1 MQNNTLML
9 NNIILEEIIKAKL
22 ILPTNESLITETIF
36 TTGTYDLATISK
48 NIGWTESMGTP
59 WSNQQAVKILRNL
72 GAVPFACSAGG
83 NNRYL
88 SAGDQKAIETKM
100 FGGETDIGYQVL
112 LYTKE
117 IGTLLRFYKDFTMHS
132 TGNAE
137 TTNTQWGWSIKNG
150 KIHLQYETKAYAN
163 QLMHDEGYLQKRG
176 GEVVFADTAK
186 PALMTNKEKQ
196 AAELAATLKYAAKY
210 KYIYGSSVK
219 APHGYW
225 TRALDRL
232 QTVFD
237 WTGIFY
243 PPIDIINCLIYIN
256 RDRYLEAFF
265 SVIAL
270 IPVVGDVFNLIAKY
284 TIKGVGGILKFTGRV
299 AVRGYTSIFR
309 AIFKRLP
316 RWAPETLEAAIRQKH
331 ATITAGLQK
340 LASHGVI
347 TPKQMREYMALVD
360 AQLEAMG
367 KAITK
372 LEQEAAEKVAREK
385 LASNPYVSKLLFGK
399 HTPLVNAA
407 EPFLQRFLGKKGG
420 KFAKV
425 LTYHLVKLFTHSN
438 TSIIALYKKLLY
450 KIMIEMSTNPKI
462 LAMLAA
468 SFEDKTIIK
477 AIMESKL
484 GHSELKAMAAQFP
497 YLFKMVKGRIT
508 GIEVRYLGTILE
520 KLYAG
525 AAGSTKLY
533 KEIAVSVFEKL
544 SRGSTNFFW
553 DLYRTN
559 PFRNIMARATN
570 PVQRLAAAFPGSVG
584 EILPKAANWLKG
596 DFFGKQLDIIY
607 NEVVK
612 YREITAG
619 QPDLSKNSIMV
630 AAAYEIGVFDKM
642 EYAQKKLEYNKD
654 FKFIRSISSDEAGY
668 KPFRNPGA
676 TDSLT
681 FKNWSADLDP
691 KIKAQYV
698 KALQSTDDASRGLY
712 AKQAYKDVVS
722 AVAGLGTDVRG
733 VQKAIE
739 SLSNQ
744 DDFRIFLGQF
754 KDGKTG
760 YSSFNDMING
770 EYGVANYWNV
780 LTLVTI
786 LRNKLPGWTI
796 KYNKVAGGLLG
807 NTFKGGFAIYKK

>member
-22 ILPTNESLITETIF
+22 ILPKNESLITEVIY
-36 TTGTYDLATISK
+36 TTGEYDLATLHK

-59 WSNQQAVKILRNL
+59 WSSQQAVKILRNL
-72 GAVPFACSAGG
+72 GAEPFACSAGG

-88 SAGDQKAIETKM
+88 LAGDQKDIELKQ
-100 FGGETDIGYQVL
+100 FAGKTDIGYQVL

-132 TGNAE
+132 TGNVE
-137 TTNTQWGWSIKNG
+137 ITNTQWGWSIKNG
-150 KIHLQYETKAYAN
+150 KIYLQYAAKAYPN
-163 QLMHDEGYLQKRG
+163 QLPHEEGYLQKQLGR
-176 GEVVFADTAK
+176 VAFIDTAK
-186 PALMTNKEKQ
+186 PALITNKEKQ
-196 AAELAATLKYAAKY
+196 AAELAATIKYAAEHPW
-210 KYIYGSSVK
+210 IYGNTPSDN
-219 APHGYW
+219 PNPYW
-225 TRALDRL
+225 TKALDKL
-232 QTVFD
+232 QTVLD
-237 WTGIFY
+237 WSGIVF
-243 PPIDIINCLIYIN
+243 PPGDIINALIYIN
-256 RDRYLEAFF
+256 RERYLEAFI

-270 IPVVGDVFNLIAKY
+270 IPVVGDAFNLIAKY
-284 TIKGVGGILKFTGRV
+284 TIKGLGGMLRFTGNV
-299 AVRGYTSIFR
+299 AVRGYVQIFE

-316 RWAPETLEAAIRQKH
+316 QWAPETLEAVIRRQH
-331 ATITAGLQK
+331 ATIKAGLQR
-340 LASHGVI
+340 LVSQGVI
-347 TPKQMREYMALVD
+347 TPAQMRLYMATVD
-360 AQLEAMG
+360 DQLEAIG
-367 KAITK
+367 KAITQIEK
-372 LEQEAAEKVAREK
+372 EAAEKVAREK
-385 LASNPYVSKLLFGK
+385 LTNNPYVSKLLFGK
-399 HTPLVNAA
+399 HTPLVDAA
-407 EPFLQRFLGKKGG
+407 EPFLQRLLGKSGG
-420 KFAKV
+420 KAAKV
-425 LTYHLVKLFTHSN
+425 LSYHFVKLFTHSN

-450 KIMIEMSTNPKI
+450 KIMMEMSTNPRI
-462 LAMLAA
+462 LAMVSA

-477 AIMESKL
+477 AIMESKF
-484 GHSELKAMAAQFP
+484 GRREMVDMAAQFP
-497 YLFKMVKGRIT
+497 YLFTMVNGRVT
-508 GIEVRYLGTILE
+508 GIKIRYLGTILE
-520 KLYAG
+520 KLG
-525 AAGSTKLY
+525 ANSPLY

-544 SRGSTNFFW
+544 SRGATNFFW

-570 PVQRLAAAFPGSVG
+570 PVQRLAAAFPGKVS

-642 EYAQKKLEYNKD
+642 DYAQKKLEANED

-681 FKNWSADLDP
+681 FKNWAADLDP

-698 KALQSTDDASRGLY
+698 KLLKSSDDASRGLY

-722 AVAGLGTDVRG
+722 AVAGLGTNVRG

-744 DDFRIFLGQF
+744 DDFRIFLRQF

-780 LTLVTI
+780 LTLVKT

-807 NTFKGGFAIYKK
+807 NTFKGGFEIYKK